1 MLSLWICLSAILMR
15 LSSKKCDYTRSVCPV
30 SYIFPVFLMM
40 FSLDLKLRLNENH
53 KVMKNIKLLME
64 YDGTNYH
71 GWQIQSSEVRSQKSE
86 VGSHRT
92 VLTIQGVLQEKLKTI
107 TGEDVKVIGS
117 SRTDAG
123 VHAFGQVASFLTNSY
138 LEPEVL
144 QRALNSL
151 LPEDIRILNAEEVNE
166 AFHPRYDAVSKSYFY
181 LISNMSISSAFLY
194 RYVWRVPHRLDM
206 DSMKEAGSLLKGR
219 HDFSAFRGAGCGA
232 KTTERD
238 IISFNIE
245 RLERIDFMTAGLE
258 GDFIKIRIE
267 ANAFLRYMVRNIVG
281 TLVEIGRGKM
291 AAHAISDAFEV
302 KDRRKTGPTAPA
314 TGLFLEAIKY

>member
-1 MLSLWICLSAILMR
+1 MLSLWIFLSAILMR
-15 LSSKKCDYTRSVCPV
+15 VSWKRCDYTRSVCPV
-30 SYIFPVFLMM
+30 RYLFLVALKSY
-40 FSLDLKLRLNENH
+40 SLDLKLRLNENH
-53 KVMKNIKLLME
+53 KVMKNIRFLIE

-71 GWQIQSSEVRSQKSE
+71 GWQEQNLAISQKNII
-86 VGSHRT
+86 
-92 VLTIQGVLQEKLKTI
+92 TIQGMLQEKLKAV

-123 VHAFGQVASFLTNSY
+123 VHAFGQVASFLTDSY
-138 LEPEVL
+138 LEAEVL

-166 AFHPRYDAVSKSYFY
+166 TFHPRYDAVSKSYFY

-194 RYVWRVPHRLDM
+194 RYAWRVRHRLDL
-206 DSMKEAGSLLKGR
+206 DSMKEAGSLLYGR

-232 KTTERD
+232 KTTERA
-238 IISFNIE
+238 ISFFNIE
-245 RLERIDFMTAGLE
+245 RLERIDFMTAGLR

-281 TLVEIGRGKM
+281 TLVDIGRGKM
-291 AAHAISDAFEV
+291 AAHAISDAFEL

>member
-15 LSSKKCDYTRSVCPV
+15 LSWKRCDYTRSVCPV
-30 SYIFPVFLMM
+30 RYLFSVSLKRY
-40 FSLDLKLRLNENH
+40 SLDLKLRLNENH
-53 KVMKNIKLLME
+53 KVMKNIKLLIE

-71 GWQIQSSEVRSQKSE
+71 GWQEQNLAVSQKNIA
-86 VGSHRT
+86 
-92 VLTIQGVLQEKLKTI
+92 TIQGMLREKIKAI

-123 VHAFGQVASFLTNSY
+123 VHAFGQVASFLTDSY

-151 LPEDIRILNAEEVNE
+151 LPEDIRILNAEEADE

-194 RYVWRVPHRLDM
+194 RYAWRVPHRLDL

-245 RLERIDFMTAGLE
+245 RLERIDFMTAGLR
-258 GDFIKIRIE
+258 GDFIKIRVE
-267 ANAFLRYMVRNIVG
+267 ANAFLRYMVRNMVG

-291 AAHAISDAFEV
+291 AAHAISDAFEL

-314 TGLFLEAIKY
+314 TGLFLEAIRY

>member
-15 LSSKKCDYTRSVCPV
+15 LSSKRCDYTRSVCPV
-30 SYIFPVFLMM
+30 SYIFPVSLMM
-40 FSLDLKLRLNENH
+40 FSLDLKLYLNENH
-53 KVMKNIKLLME
+53 KVMKNIKLLIE

-71 GWQIQSSEVRSQKSE
+71 GWQEQKIAISSQLSALSQKNI
-86 VGSHRT
+86 
-92 VLTIQGVLQEKLKTI
+92 LTIQGILQEKLKTI

-123 VHAFGQVASFLTNSY
+123 VHAFGQVASFLTDSY

-151 LPEDIRILNAEEVNE
+151 LPEDIRILNTEEVNE

-194 RYVWRVPHRLDM
+194 RYAWRVPHRLDM

-232 KTTERD
+232 KTTGRD
-238 IISFNIE
+238 IISFNME
-245 RLERIDFMTAGLE
+245 RLDRIDFMTAGLE

-291 AAHAISDAFEV
+291 AAHAISDAFEL

>member
-1 MLSLWICLSAILMR
+1 
-15 LSSKKCDYTRSVCPV
+15 
-30 SYIFPVFLMM
+30 
-40 FSLDLKLRLNENH
+40 
-53 KVMKNIKLLME
+53 MKNIKLLME

-71 GWQIQSSEVRSQKSE
+71 GWQEQNLAISQRNI
-86 VGSHRT
+86 V
-92 VLTIQGVLQEKLKTI
+92 TIQGMLRENIKAI

-123 VHAFGQVASFLTNSY
+123 VHALGQVASFLTDSY
-138 LEPEVL
+138 LEPAVL

-151 LPEDIRILNAEEVNE
+151 LPEDIKILDAEEVNE

-194 RYVWRVPHRLDM
+194 RYAWRVPHRLDM

-232 KTTERD
+232 KTTERE
-238 IISFNIE
+238 IISFDIE
-245 RLERIDFMTAGLE
+245 RLERIDFMTAGIT

-267 ANAFLRYMVRNIVG
+267 ANAFLRHMVRNIVG
-281 TLVEIGRGKM
+281 TLIEIGRGKM
-291 AAHAISDAFEV
+291 AVNSISAAFEHR
-302 KDRRKTGPTAPA
+302 DRKRTGPTAPA
-314 TGLFLEAIKY
+314 KGLFLEKINY

>member
-1 MLSLWICLSAILMR
+1 MLSLWIFLSAILMR
-15 LSSKKCDYTRSVCPV
+15 VSWKRCDYTRSVCPV
-30 SYIFPVFLMM
+30 RYLFSVSLKRY
-40 FSLDLKLRLNENH
+40 SLDLKLRLNENH
-53 KVMKNIKLLME
+53 KVMKNIRFLIE

-71 GWQIQSSEVRSQKSE
+71 GWQEQKIAISHQLSAVSQKNII
-86 VGSHRT
+86 
-92 VLTIQGVLQEKLKTI
+92 TIQGMLQEKLKAI
-107 TGEDVKVIGS
+107 TGEDVKVLGS

-123 VHAFGQVASFLTNSY
+123 VHAFGQVASFLTDSY

-151 LPEDIRILNAEEVNE
+151 LPEDVRILNAEEVNE

-181 LISNMSISSAFLY
+181 LISNMSISSAFFY
-194 RYVWRVPHRLDM
+194 RYAWRVPHRLDL

-245 RLERIDFMTAGLE
+245 RLERIDFMTAGLR
-258 GDFIKIRIE
+258 GDFIKIRVE
-267 ANAFLRYMVRNIVG
+267 ANAFLRYMARNIVG
-281 TLVEIGRGKM
+281 TLVDIGRGKM
-291 AAHAISDAFEV
+291 AAHAISEAFEL

>member
-1 MLSLWICLSAILMR
+1 
-15 LSSKKCDYTRSVCPV
+15 
-30 SYIFPVFLMM
+30 MM
-40 FSLDLKLRLNENH
+40 SSLDLKLRLNENH
-53 KVMKNIKLLME
+53 KVMKNIKLLIE

-71 GWQIQSSEVRSQKSE
+71 GWQEQNSALSPLSSASRQWRQPSAVSQKKII
-86 VGSHRT
+86 
-92 VLTIQGVLQEKLKTI
+92 TIQGMLQEKLKTI
-107 TGEDVKVIGS
+107 TGADVKVIGS

-123 VHAFGQVASFLTNSY
+123 VHAFGQVASFLTDSY
-138 LEPEVL
+138 LEPGVL

-181 LISNMSISSAFLY
+181 LISNMGISSAFLY
-194 RYVWRVPHRLDM
+194 RYAWRVPHRLDL
-206 DSMKEAGSLLKGR
+206 DSMKEAGSLLHGR

-232 KTTERD
+232 KTTGRD
-238 IISFNIE
+238 ILSFNIE
-245 RLERIDFMTAGLE
+245 RLERIDFMTAGLS

-281 TLVEIGRGKM
+281 TLVDIGRGKM
-291 AAHAISDAFEV
+291 AAHAISDAFEL

-314 TGLFLEAIKY
+314 TGLFLEAIRY